1 MSTNTSK
8 EIAILTAIDRR
19 INHIYG
25 KDILVRIDGKDRMPS
40 RLTDHEIEVV
50 DASYCG
56 DPRTTGLKFIEATKW
71 ILAVVGTYDM

>member
-19 INHIYG
+19 INKVYG
-25 KDILVRIDGKDRMPS
+25 KDILVRIDGKDHAPS
-40 RLTDHEIEVV
+40 RLTDHEVEIV

-71 ILAVVGTYDM
+71 ILAVVGAYDM

>member
-19 INHIYG
+19 INKSYG

-40 RLTDHEIEVV
+40 RLTDREIEVV